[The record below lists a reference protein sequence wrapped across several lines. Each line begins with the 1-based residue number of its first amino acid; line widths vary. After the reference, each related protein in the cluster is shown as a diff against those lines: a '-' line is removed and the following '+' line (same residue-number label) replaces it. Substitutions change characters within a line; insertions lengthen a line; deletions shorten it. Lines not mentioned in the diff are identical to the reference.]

1 MLVNRI
7 LDRLEEHYENTT
19 DVPENWWSLEEAQFL
34 MRNYPQY
41 NFTDD
46 ELDRA
51 SEVAIQQFYEDNP
64 HAAGDHTQFFVMDIV
79 EDILDLVLGLDLPT
93 EFDAEQYEFN
103 TTPHAALGGS
113 TPLQILKGDPSTW
126 PESWHRGNRLADL
139 D

>member
-7 LDRLEEHYENTT
+7 LERLEEHYENTRE
-19 DVPENWWSLEEAQFL
+19 VPENWWSLEDAQFL

-46 ELDRA
+46 DSELDRA

-79 EDILDLVLGLDLPT
+79 DDILNTVTNIVYDGGFLGTFGHGKSPHGLDHQS
-93 EFDAEQYEFN
+93 E
-103 TTPHAALGGS
+103 
-113 TPLQILKGDPSTW
+113 
-126 PESWHRGNRLADL
+126 
-139 D
+139 

>member
-1 MLVNRI
+1 
-7 LDRLEEHYENTT
+7 
-19 DVPENWWSLEEAQFL
+19 

-79 EDILDLVLGLDLPT
+79 DDILNTVTNIVYDGGFLGTFGHGKSPDGLDHQS
-93 EFDAEQYEFN
+93 E
-103 TTPHAALGGS
+103 
-113 TPLQILKGDPSTW
+113 
-126 PESWHRGNRLADL
+126 
-139 D
+139 